1 MQIHLTREP
10 DFLYNRNMKQLK
22 PGEQREP
29 DGVDLLLAVFMA
41 TVSTDPTTYERVYKS
56 RAPEWAEVML
66 GTRIKLSTPS
76 DFDQVAAY
84 AVDEFYWNVTRD
96 CLRPWLIEGKAMENS
111 LWPVGCNEINKFVAS
126 GDFFANV
133 RIYTDEGR
141 LPANGFI
148 GLVLRAA
155 ILEAGAL
162 SRKGI
167 KTGLVTRLK
176 ELANSLGKTTARA
189 SHTRSVDDVFER

>member
-1 MQIHLTREP
+1 MPIHLTKVS
-10 DFLYNRNMKQLK
+10 DFLYNKYMNKLK
-22 PGEQREP
+22 PGEQREA

-41 TVSTDPTTYERVYKS
+41 TVSTDPETYERVYKS

-76 DFDQVAAY
+76 DFDQVAAH
-84 AVDEFYWNVTRD
+84 AVDEFYWNLTRD
-96 CLRPWLIEGKAMENS
+96 CLRPWLTEGKPLENP
-111 LWPVGCNEINKFVAS
+111 LWPVGCDEINKFVSS

-155 ILEAGAL
+155 ILEAGFLA
-162 SRKGI
+162 RKGI

-176 ELANSLGKTTARA
+176 ELADSLGKTTARA
-189 SHTRSVDDVFER
+189 THTRSVDDGVER